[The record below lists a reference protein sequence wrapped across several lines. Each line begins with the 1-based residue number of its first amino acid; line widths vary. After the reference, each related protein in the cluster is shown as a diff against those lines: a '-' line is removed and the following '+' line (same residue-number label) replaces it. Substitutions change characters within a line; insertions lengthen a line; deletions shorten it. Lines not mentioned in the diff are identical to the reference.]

1 MHNVFV
7 LNNLFLQMNLNKL
20 RDKKTISTEFRSS
33 LRNAGF
39 LMTYEIIGREAMFK
53 NIKVKTVLGTAPG
66 VEIKDKILQ
75 IMVMRAGEPFAEGG
89 ALLLD
94 QYNCNRN
101 IGVID
106 AKRIEKK
113 NSFEMDIDMS
123 SIKVPNFDK
132 NSINI
137 IYDPMLATGSTM
149 ESIITKLK
157 SKKRAKKWIICSI
170 LATPYG
176 IEKIRKKNNDVIIY
190 TLAIDKNGYK
200 GLNKKGYIIPGLGD
214 CGDRAFGNY

>member
-1 MHNVFV
+1 MHRVVV
-7 LNNLFLQMNLNKL
+7 LDNLFLQMDLNKL

-33 LRNAGF
+33 LRNAGY
-39 LMTYEIIGREAMFK
+39 LMTYEILGREAQYEK
-53 NIKVKTVLGTAPG
+53 IKVKTVLGTAPG
-66 VEIKDKILQ
+66 INIKDKILQ

-94 QYNCNRN
+94 QYNCQRN

-106 AKRIEKK
+106 AKRLE
-113 NSFEMDIDMS
+113 NSKSFQMDIDMS
-123 SIKVPNFDK
+123 SIKVPDFDRK
-132 NSINI
+132 SINI

-149 ESIITKLK
+149 EQIILEL
-157 SKKRAKKWIICSI
+157 KKRGKAKKWILCTI

-176 IEKIRKKNNDVIIY
+176 IERINKKFDNVMIY
-190 TLAIDKNGYK
+190 TLAIDKKGYK
-200 GLNKKGYIIPGLGD
+200 GLNKKGFIVPGLGD